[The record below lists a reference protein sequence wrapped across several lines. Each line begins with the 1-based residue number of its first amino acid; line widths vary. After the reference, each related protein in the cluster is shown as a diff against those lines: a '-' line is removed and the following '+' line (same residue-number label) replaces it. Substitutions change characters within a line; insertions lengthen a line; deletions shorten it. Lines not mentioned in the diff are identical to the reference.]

1 MADVP
6 ATISEAAEWLRKGRI
21 TSLRLTEILL
31 ERAHASQDSVAAF
44 ITITDESALVAA
56 QRADAELASGVDRGP
71 LHGVPLGIKDII
83 ATVDAP
89 TTANSNVLDPAWGT
103 RDDATVIR
111 KLREAGAVLMGKLG
125 LAEFAC
131 GMPDPATGFRIPRNP
146 WDLARSPGGSSSGT
160 GAAIAAGL
168 ILGGLGTD
176 TGGSIRNPAGW
187 CGISGIKPT
196 FGRVSKE
203 GCVPLGYSLD
213 NIGPMARTARDCALM
228 LQVLAGY
235 DAADPCSA
243 PVPVPPMTDRLG
255 VRPTSDMREA
265 NSGRTPFTRLPRGAA
280 MTVAEDF
287 LAAPLGGSLTGVR
300 IGIPRDAFFTEAAL
314 DAEVA
319 ETVLSAVNRMAAEGA
334 IVVDL
339 SLPHAPLGDAVLLA
353 TMLPE
358 AYAYHEPDLLSRPE
372 VYGKYTRQM
381 LLLGSHYTGADYVQ
395 AQRLRSVIT
404 SECLSAIS
412 DVDVI
417 VVPTALKTA
426 PLLDEVDP
434 ERLLR
439 DPIYFTGLWNVTG
452 FPALS
457 ICCGFSG
464 AGLPIGLQLVGKP
477 FDEPTLFAV
486 GDQYQQITD
495 WHTRVPALAMEP
507 VLV

>member
-1 MADVP
+1 MDDTP
-6 ATISEAAEWLRKGRI
+6 ATIAEAGAWLRDGRI
-21 TSLRLTEILL
+21 TSVRLTRLL
-31 ERAHASQDSVAAF
+31 LDRAHSTQDSVAAF
-44 ITITDESALVAA
+44 ITITDEAA
-56 QRADAELASGVDRGP
+56 MAAAERSDAEFAAGIDRGP
-71 LHGVPLGIKDII
+71 LQGVPLAVKDII
-83 ATVDAP
+83 ATADAP

-103 RDDATVIR
+103 RADATVVR
-111 KLREAGAVLMGKLG
+111 KLRGAGAVILGKLG

-131 GMPDPATGFRIPRNP
+131 GMPDPATGFRIPKNP
-146 WDLARSPGGSSSGT
+146 WDLTRSPGGSSSGT

-228 LQVLAGY
+228 LQVMAGY
-235 DAADPCSA
+235 DPADPCSA
-243 PVPVPPMTDRLG
+243 AVPVPSMTDG
-255 VRPTSDMREA
+255 
-265 NSGRTPFTRLPRGAA
+265 
-280 MTVAEDF
+280 
-287 LAAPLGGSLTGVR
+287 LGGSLAGVR
-300 IGIPRDAFFTEAAL
+300 IGVPRDAFFTEPSL
-314 DAEVA
+314 DAEVSA
-319 ETVLSAVNRMAAEGA
+319 AVLSAVDQMAAAGA
-334 IVVDL
+334 TVVDV
-339 SLPHAPLGDAVLLA
+339 SLPHAPLSDAVLLA
-353 TMLPE
+353 TMLSE
-358 AYAYHEPDLLSRPE
+358 AYAYHEPDLLQRPQ

-381 LLLGSHYTGADYVQ
+381 LLRGSFYSGADYVQ

-404 SECLSAIS
+404 TECFDGMA

-417 VVPTALKTA
+417 VVPTMLKTA
-426 PLLDEVDP
+426 PLLDEMDP
-434 ERLLR
+434 ERLLK

-457 ICCGFSG
+457 VCCGFSG

-477 FDEPTLFAV
+477 LDEPTLFAV
-486 GDQYQQITD
+486 GDAYQHLTS
-495 WHTRVPALAMEP
+495 WHARTPVLAMEP